1 MAFIEVKQ
9 IMKLTIT
16 ILLSAII
23 ISSCSISALANSV
36 GSLPDY
42 VISKPVDLKGRT
54 LRIPAGRRLFF
65 KNGAQLKNGVVT
77 GNATSIG
84 GSLNKIFYDV
94 QITGSWNVPNIT
106 TSMFGDINK
115 DNSLVNVFALTNR
128 NIRNV
133 VTINPGDYWITIPK
147 AWSHRIQVSS
157 NTEVVL
163 NGIIRLRANSFKGYK
178 ILDLFGHNIYLHGKG
193 SIVGDKKVH
202 RGTDGEWGMGV
213 NVSGGSNIKISG
225 ITIKGCW
232 GDCIYIGGKATNV
245 FIRNCILD
253 GSRRQGVSI
262 TYAGKVFIENCTIK
276 NIKGTRPEYAIDVEP
291 NANCAVD
298 YVLIKRVKA
307 INCNGG
313 FMSWHPEKNSRIG
326 TVEILNCSVSGMVE
340 HFDYSFERTNKIIM
354 KNNHGVGKKIR
365 LSKLNDV
372 ILENNSIE
380 GELFSTY
387 KINNCKRV
395 KRK

>member
-1 MAFIEVKQ
+1 MASIEVKQ

-16 ILLSAII
+16 TLLLAII
-23 ISSCSISALANSV
+23 ISSCSISALAKSV
-36 GSLPDY
+36 RSLPDY

-54 LRIPAGRRLFF
+54 LKIPAGKRLYF
-65 KNGAQLKNGVVT
+65 KNGARLINGIVT

-84 GSLNKIFYDV
+84 GSLNKIFYNV
-94 QITGSWNVPNIT
+94 RITGSWNVPNIT
-106 TSMFGDINK
+106 TSMFGDMNK
-115 DNSLVNVFALTNR
+115 DNSLVNVFALTNK

-133 VTINPGDYWITIPK
+133 VTINPGNYWITIPK

-157 NTEVVL
+157 NTEVIL
-163 NGIIRLRANSFKGYK
+163 NGIIRLRKNSFKGYK
-178 ILDLFGHNIYLHGKG
+178 MLDLFGHNIYLHGKG
-193 SIVGDKKVH
+193 TIIGDKKVH
-202 RGTDGEWGMGV
+202 RGIDGEWGMGV

-225 ITIKGCW
+225 ITIKDCW
-232 GDCIYIGGKATNV
+232 GDCIYIGGKATKV
-245 FIRNCILD
+245 YIRNCILD

-262 TYAGKVFIENCTIK
+262 TSAGKVFIENCTIK
-276 NIKGTRPEYAIDVEP
+276 NIKGARPEYAIDVEP

-313 FMSWHPEKNSRIG
+313 FMSWHPEKNSRIS
-326 TVEILNCSVSGMVE
+326 TVEILNCSVSGMIE
-340 HFDYSFERTNKIIM
+340 HYDYSFERTNKIIM

-372 ILENNSIE
+372 ILENNTIE
-380 GELFSTY
+380 GEWLSTY
-387 KINNCKRV
+387 KINNCKKV

>member
-1 MAFIEVKQ
+1 
-9 IMKLTIT
+9 MKLR
-16 ILLSAII
+16 LLIKALLPVII
-23 ISSCSISALANSV
+23 ISSCSISAFAKSV
-36 GSLPDY
+36 ESLPDY
-42 VISKPVDLKGRT
+42 VILKPVDLKGRT
-54 LRIPAGRRLFF
+54 LKIPAGRRLYF
-65 KNGAQLKNGVVT
+65 KNGARLTNGVVT

-84 GSLNKIFYDV
+84 GSLNKIFYNV
-94 QITGSWNVPNIT
+94 QITGLWNVPNIT
-106 TSMFGDINK
+106 TSMFGDMNK
-115 DNSLVNVFALTNR
+115 DNSLVNVFALTNK

-133 VTINPGDYWITIPK
+133 VTINPENYWITIPK
-147 AWSHRIQVSS
+147 AWSHRIQVVS

-163 NGIIRLRANSFKGYK
+163 NGTIILRANSFNGYK
-178 ILDLFGHNIYLHGKG
+178 MIDIFGHNIHLHGKG
-193 SIVGDKKVH
+193 SIIGDKKVH
-202 RGTDGEWGMGV
+202 RGIDGEWGMGV

-225 ITIKGCW
+225 ITIKDCW

-245 FIRNCILD
+245 YVRNCILD

-262 TYAGKVFIENCTIK
+262 TSAGKVFIENCTIK
-276 NIKGTRPEYAIDVEP
+276 NIKGARPEYAIDVEP

-313 FMSWHPEKNSRIG
+313 FMSWHPEKNSGIG

-340 HFDYSFERTNKIIM
+340 HYDYSFERTNKIIM

-372 ILENNSIE
+372 ILENNTIE
-380 GELFSTY
+380 GEWLSTY
-387 KINNCKRV
+387 KINNCKKV

>member
-1 MAFIEVKQ
+1 
-9 IMKLTIT
+9 MKYKLLIN
-16 ILLSAII
+16 ILLSTIII
-23 ISSCSISALANSV
+23 ISCCSISAFAKSV
-36 GSLPDY
+36 ESLPDY
-42 VISKPVDLKGRT
+42 VISKPVDLKGRI
-54 LRIPAGRRLFF
+54 LKIPAGRRLYF
-65 KNGAQLKNGVVT
+65 KNGARLTNGVVT

-84 GSLNKIFYDV
+84 GSLNKIFYNV
-94 QITGSWNVPNIT
+94 KITGSWNVPNIT

-115 DNSLVNVFALTNR
+115 ENSLVNVFALTNK

-147 AWSHRIQVSS
+147 AWSHRIQVYS
-157 NTEVVL
+157 NTEIIL

-178 ILDLFGHNIYLHGKG
+178 ILDLLGHNIYLHGKG

-225 ITIKGCW
+225 ITIKDCW

-245 FIRNCILD
+245 YVRNCILD

-262 TYAGKVFIENCTIK
+262 TSAGKVFIENCSIK

-313 FMSWHPEKNSRIG
+313 FMSWHPEKNSGIG

-340 HFDYSFERTNKIIM
+340 HYDYSFERTNKIIM

-372 ILENNSIE
+372 ILENNTIE
-380 GELFSTY
+380 GEWLSTY
-387 KINNCKRV
+387 KINNCKKV